1 MSLITVLANN
11 EVEIMSFIS
20 YAQNFEDVML
30 WRALKHISE
39 GFYIDIGA
47 QHPTIDSVSKAFYD
61 VGWHG
66 VHVEPSS
73 VYAELLRKERE
84 NDFIIQAAISD
95 HCGMIDFF
103 EVKNTGL
110 STGIEQY
117 ANQHINEMKWDVKK
131 SIIPCVTLDA
141 ILEKVKPKEIHWL
154 KIDVEGMEDLVFKG
168 WNLEYKPWV
177 VVVEA
182 TKPNSQELSIEWEEL
197 ILLKN
202 YKYVYFDGLNRF
214 YLSNNHL
221 ELENFF
227 SYPPC
232 VFDNFTK
239 NCPDFE

>member
-1 MSLITVLANN
+1 
-11 EVEIMSFIS
+11 MSFIS

-103 EVKNTGL
+103 EVKDTGL

-131 SIIPCVTLDA
+131 S
-141 ILEKVKPKEIHWL
+141 K
-154 KIDVEGMEDLVFKG
+154 
-168 WNLEYKPWV
+168 
-177 VVVEA
+177 
-182 TKPNSQELSIEWEEL
+182 
-197 ILLKN
+197 
-202 YKYVYFDGLNRF
+202 
-214 YLSNNHL
+214 
-221 ELENFF
+221 
-227 SYPPC
+227 
-232 VFDNFTK
+232 
-239 NCPDFE
+239 